1 MKHGILACLVL
12 LCLYGCVASERP
24 TNMNGE
30 EARAVMDDV
39 SRRNLAYEP
48 LTEHDDTMMQQV
60 VAYYKEHGTANDR
73 MEAYYLLGSVY
84 RDLHEAPKAME
95 AFLNGISA
103 ADTTREDCRYDILAR
118 LYAQRYE
125 ILYRQSLYNQAAEV
139 NRMAYKYAVL
149 AGDSLFV
156 ADALWKRMGICFANS
171 DYQTIADECW
181 SLLEESRRLGMY
193 KHAASNLCT
202 SVLANMELGRVEDAA
217 RLLAIY
223 EQHSGQV
230 DLATHECP
238 FPMYYYAKG
247 RVMAATGKSDSAEYF
262 YRKELTAD
270 DWDNRQA
277 AYRGLRLLF
286 EQKGLQDSVCKYA
299 PLQCDAVDSAY
310 QEMLSAGLQNL
321 HELYDY
327 SRLQTENSRKE
338 LQLQQSRRRM
348 LYFWGALAFV
358 VTCALFTLLYIRAW
372 YRQRISD
379 AELRLDRACA
389 DLEERENNL
398 SALREELAKVKD
410 EEERQRLA
418 REVEQ
423 TERETAGQRQAV
435 MNSQEELDAL
445 RRHVRT
451 SAKTLRQRYSETA
464 VFQSLLHKARQ
475 GETATEED
483 FDLVMKVLAEREE
496 GLEARM
502 NTLRAR
508 LSKTEFSFFLLLR
521 LGLTKTEAAVLT
533 AHSIASVTNTCTRL
547 FRKFQGRNC
556 ATSAEADAWL
566 LKL

>member
-1 MKHGILACLVL
+1 
-12 LCLYGCVASERP
+12 
-24 TNMNGE
+24 
-30 EARAVMDDV
+30 MDDV

-48 LTEHDDTMMQQV
+48 LTEHDDTMMQRV
-60 VAYYKEHGTANDR
+60 VAYCAKHGTANEV

-84 RDLHEAPKAME
+84 RDLHEAPKALE
-95 AFLNGISA
+95 AFLDGINA
-103 ADTTREDCRYDILAR
+103 ADTTSQDCRYDILAR
-118 LYAQRYE
+118 LYGQESE
-125 ILYRQSLYNQAAEV
+125 IFYRQSLHKQAKETNKIACH
-139 NRMAYKYAVL
+139 YALLAQDTMYLVAARWRVL
-149 AGDSLFV
+149 DKCFV
-156 ADALWKRMGICFANS
+156 NS
-171 DYQTIADECW
+171 DYQSIADECW

-217 RLLAIY
+217 KLLAIY

-230 DLATHECP
+230 DLATHESS
-238 FPMYYYAKG
+238 FPIYYYAKG

-277 AYRGLRLLF
+277 AYCGLRLLF

-358 VTCALFTLLYIRAW
+358 VTCALYTLLYIRAR

-410 EEERQRLA
+410 EEERQRLEK
-418 REVEQ
+418 EVEQ

-435 MNSQEELDAL
+435 MKSQEELDAL

-464 VFQSLLHKARQ
+464 IFQSLLHKARL
-475 GETATEED
+475 GEVATEED
-483 FDLVMKVLAEREE
+483 FDLVMKALTENEE
-496 GLEARM
+496 GFGERL
-502 NTLRAR
+502 NTLQAKF
-508 LSKTEFSFFLLLR
+508 SKTEYIFFLLLR
-521 LGLTKTEAAVLT
+521 LGLTKTEVAVLT
-533 AHSIASVTNTCTRL
+533 AHSIAGVTNSCSRL
-547 FRKFQGRNC
+547 FRKLQGRNC

-566 LKL
+566 LEL

>member
-1 MKHGILACLVL
+1 
-12 LCLYGCVASERP
+12 
-24 TNMNGE
+24 MNGE
-30 EARAVMDDV
+30 EARAIMDDV

-48 LTEHDDTMMQQV
+48 LTEYDDTMMQRV
-60 VAYYKEHGTANDR
+60 VAYYTKHGTANDV

-84 RDLHEAPKAME
+84 RDLHEAPKAVE
-95 AFLNGISA
+95 AFLSGINA
-103 ADTTREDCRYDILAR
+103 ADTTSLDCRYDILAR
-118 LYAQRYE
+118 LYGQESE
-125 ILYRQSLYNQAAEV
+125 IFYRQSLHKQARDA
-139 NRMAYKYAVL
+139 NDKTCYYASL
-149 AGDSLFV
+149 AQDTMYMV
-156 ADALWKRMGICFANS
+156 AAQWRKLDKCYANC

-286 EQKGLQDSVCKYA
+286 EHRGLQDSVCKYA

-338 LQLQQSRRRM
+338 QQLQQSRRRM
-348 LYFWGALAFV
+348 ICIWGALVFV
-358 VTCALFTLLYIRAW
+358 VTCALYTLLYIRAW
-372 YRQRISD
+372 YRQKITQ
-379 AELRLDRACA
+379 AELRLNRASA

-410 EEERQRLA
+410 DAERLRLA
-418 REVEQ
+418 KEVEQ

-435 MNSQEELDAL
+435 MKSQDELDAL

-464 VFQSLLHKARQ
+464 VFLSLLRKARQ

-483 FDLVMKVLAEREE
+483 YDLVMKALAENEE
-496 GLEARM
+496 GLGERL
-502 NTLRAR
+502 NTLQAR
-508 LSKTEFSFFLLLR
+508 LSKTENIFFLLLR
-521 LGLTKTEAAVLT
+521 LGLTKTEVSVLT

-547 FRKFQGRNC
+547 FRKVHGRTP

-566 LKL
+566 LEL